1 MILPVLP
8 IAIMVYMLFSK
19 SIWVILGVL
28 VLLSIFGSV
37 IKTYRSVFLQV
48 KQAPYME
55 AAQAYG
61 ASNWR
66 MILHYLVPRIL
77 PVLIPQLVIMVPVF
91 VFYEA
96 TLAFLGVSD
105 PYLPTWGKTIFD
117 ALSSANFVNYS
128 YWFLEPIILM
138 MLTSLAFLMVGF
150 ALERIFN
157 PHLRTN

>member
-1 MILPVLP
+1 
-8 IAIMVYMLFSK
+8 
-19 SIWVILGVL
+19 
-28 VLLSIFGSV
+28 
-37 IKTYRSVFLQV
+37 
-48 KQAPYME
+48 ME

-61 ASNWR
+61 ASNQR
-66 MILHYLVPRIL
+66 MILHYLVPRIT

-105 PYLPTWGKTIFD
+105 PYLPTWGKTIYE
-117 ALSSANFVNYS
+117 ALSNANFIDYS
-128 YWFLEPIILM
+128 YWFLEPIGLM

-157 PHLRTN
+157 PHLRTS